1 MDETNVRDLLEQEI
15 AAEFE
20 DLNSL
25 NPRSKEKSVA
35 IESLAKLY
43 KLKID
48 EDRNIWDSDEK
59 YNRRIMEG
67 EHHQLDGQL
76 KEKQIDNEAE
86 AKERELGIKE
96 SELKNR
102 EKEIEIKQA
111 ESELKKAEIKA
122 REREL
127 QLKENQADTE
137 TDARNRELDLKEAQT
152 NSEATAREKELEI
165 KETQT
170 KEMAL
175 DRWVNL
181 GLQVG
186 LTLVGIFA
194 YDRWYRRGL
203 KFEETGTI
211 TSPMTRN
218 LISRML
224 PNKK

>member
-1 MDETNVRDLLEQEI
+1 MDKTNVRDLLEQEI

-20 DLNSL
+20 DLSSL
-25 NPRSKEKSVA
+25 DPGSKEKSVA

-59 YNRRIMEG
+59 YSRRIMEG

-76 KEKQIDNEAE
+76 KEKQIDNE
-86 AKERELGIKE
+86 
-96 SELKNR
+96 
-102 EKEIEIKQA
+102 
-111 ESELKKAEIKA
+111 
-122 REREL
+122 
-127 QLKENQADTE
+127 
-137 TDARNRELDLKEAQT
+137 TDARNRELDLKEAQY

-165 KETQT
+165 KETQA

-181 GLQVG
+181 GIQVG
-186 LTLVGIFA
+186 LTLVGILA
-194 YDRWYRRGL
+194 YDCWYRRGL
-203 KFEETGTI
+203 KFEETGTV
-211 TSPMTRN
+211 TTPMTRN

-224 PNKK
+224 PTKK

>member
-1 MDETNVRDLLEQEI
+1 M
-15 AAEFE
+15 
-20 DLNSL
+20 
-25 NPRSKEKSVA
+25 
-35 IESLAKLY
+35 
-43 KLKID
+43 
-48 EDRNIWDSDEK
+48 
-59 YNRRIMEG
+59 
-67 EHHQLDGQL
+67 
-76 KEKQIDNEAE
+76 
-86 AKERELGIKE
+86 
-96 SELKNR
+96 
-102 EKEIEIKQA
+102 
-111 ESELKKAEIKA
+111 
-122 REREL
+122 
-127 QLKENQADTE
+127 
-137 TDARNRELDLKEAQT
+137 KEAQT

>member
-25 NPRSKEKSVA
+25 NPGSKEKSVA

-127 QLKENQADTE
+127 QLKE
-137 TDARNRELDLKEAQT
+137 AQT